1 MVQAGYGRTG
11 RVVAGVLFFVLYCAV
26 TVGAVAAPV
35 CKAPDSVAYFSEPIP
50 GLAKVFKSDKII
62 RIVAFGS
69 SSTSGAGASAADK
82 TYPARLQAGLN
93 ARFKGRVFEVVNRG
107 RSGEF
112 AAQML
117 ARLERDVLAM
127 NPALV
132 IWQTGVNDALRK
144 VDPDAFRRTVE
155 MGLAQ
160 MNALGIDV
168 ILLDQQF
175 FPGSVKVA
183 GYQKY
188 LDLIRDIGAA
198 HGVPVF
204 KRYKL
209 MAHLV
214 ESAQFTIDE
223 LLASD
228 QFHLNDTSYDC
239 LGNVLAGA
247 ISASLPH

>member
-1 MVQAGYGRTG
+1 MAGI
-11 RVVAGVLFFVLYCAV
+11 LFFLFSSIVSF
-26 TVGAVAAPV
+26 GAVAAPV
-35 CKAPDSVAYFSEPIP
+35 CDAPESVAHFSEPIP
-50 GLAKVFKSDKII
+50 GLARVFKTAKTI

-69 SSTSGAGASAADK
+69 SSTWGAGASAADK

-93 ARFKGRVFEVVNRG
+93 ARFKGRMFEVVNRG

-112 AAQML
+112 ATDML
-117 ARLERDVLAM
+117 ERLERDVLALK
-127 NPALV
+127 PALV
-132 IWQTGVNDALRK
+132 IWQTGVNDAMRK
-144 VDPDAFRRTVE
+144 VDPDAFRRTVD

-160 MNALGIDV
+160 MRAQGIDV

-183 GYQKY
+183 GYRKY

-204 KRYKL
+204 KRYEL

-214 ESAQFTIDE
+214 ESSQFTVDE
-223 LLASD
+223 LLAPD
-228 QFHLNDTSYDC
+228 HFHLNDTSYDC

-247 ISASLPH
+247 ISASLSH

>member
-1 MVQAGYGRTG
+1 VVQSGCVSTG
-11 RVVAGVLFFVLYCAV
+11 RVAAGTLLFVLSSAI
-26 TVGAVAAPV
+26 TGGAVAAPA
-35 CKAPDSVAYFSEPIP
+35 CKAPESIASFSVPIP
-50 GLAKVFKSDKII
+50 GFAKVFKTEKLI

-93 ARFKGRVFEVVNRG
+93 ARFKGRAFEVVNRG

-112 AAQML
+112 ASHML

-127 NPALV
+127 KPALV

-144 VDPDAFRRTVE
+144 VDPEAFRRTVE
-155 MGLAQ
+155 TGLAQ

-168 ILLDQQF
+168 ILLDQQY

-183 GYQKY
+183 GYGKY

-204 KRYKL
+204 KRYEL

-214 ESAQFTIDE
+214 ESAQFTVDE
-223 LLASD
+223 LLAPD
-228 QFHLNDTSYDC
+228 RFHLNDTSYDC
-239 LGNVLAGA
+239 LGDVLAGA
-247 ISASLPH
+247 ISASLPQ